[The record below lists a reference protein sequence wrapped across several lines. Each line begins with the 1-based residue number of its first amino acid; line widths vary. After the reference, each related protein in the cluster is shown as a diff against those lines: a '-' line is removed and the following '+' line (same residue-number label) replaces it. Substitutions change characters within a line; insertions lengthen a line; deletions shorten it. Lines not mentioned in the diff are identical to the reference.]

1 MKKLASILVPVYNEQ
16 NSILGVLNKLNEV
29 FNNKYEYEIIVI
41 NDCSTDSTKQILEEN
56 SNLYTVLINNN
67 TNLGKGG
74 SVKKGL
80 ELSNGTYI
88 FFQDA
93 DNEYDPKDFENFFY
107 VIENFKPDC
116 IIGSRF
122 KFTNYIRSHY
132 FFNKIGN
139 FIITNLFNLIYN
151 TTFTDIYSCYF
162 VFKRELIDFNKLKTS
177 GFEQQAEIL
186 ARVVKSGKKFYE
198 VPINYNGRTF
208 EEGKKIKF
216 KDFFKV
222 IYQILIMK
230 FS

>member
-1 MKKLASILVPVYNEQ
+1 MKKLASIIVPAYNEQ
-16 NSILGVLNKLNEV
+16 NSILSVLIKLNDA

-41 NDCSTDSTKQILEEN
+41 NDCSTDRTKQILEEN
-56 SNLYTVLINNN
+56 SNLYTTLINNN

-74 SVKKGL
+74 SIKKGL
-80 ELSNGTYI
+80 EISNGTYI

-107 VIENFKPDC
+107 VIENFQPDC

-122 KFTNYIRSHY
+122 KFTKYIRSHY

-139 FIITNLFNLIYN
+139 FVITNLFNLIYN

-186 ARVVKSGKKFYE
+186 ARVVKNGKKFYE

-230 FS
+230 FL